1 MDGVLRMIGITK
13 KGELVEIKQQ
23 GLTGVD
29 FLGFIVTDQ
38 NDLHEKHHFIG
49 CHLSEPDS
57 VELQELILQTLHKY
71 QNQGLLKNEQLL

>member
-1 MDGVLRMIGITK
+1 MIGITK
-13 KGELVEIKQQ
+13 EGLLVEIKQQ
-23 GLTGVD
+23 SLTGLD

-38 NDLHEKHHFIG
+38 NDLHEKHQFIG

-71 QNQGLLKNEQLL
+71 QNQGLLKNEEFL